1 MSRVVSAWW
10 FRASVCSMFVHGL
23 FHVCMPTC
31 VHMSCAR
38 LGILGH
44 GLRARESPVARSCCE
59 MTRKHFSFS
68 GQLVCSDA
76 NSVCNR
82 APPAPRRVSRPSI
95 RRCFGLFALSVTVST
110 LVATH
115 ATCTRFYYRATP
127 AGAFDPLH
135 QRAAL
140 APAATTPYLRRYWRA
155 DDAGTASF
163 HSLVITAPAL
173 SRSSDAAQL

>member
-1 MSRVVSAWW
+1 M
-10 FRASVCSMFVHGL
+10 
-23 FHVCMPTC
+23 
-31 VHMSCAR
+31 
-38 LGILGH
+38 
-44 GLRARESPVARSCCE
+44 
-59 MTRKHFSFS
+59 
-68 GQLVCSDA
+68 CSDA

-163 HSLVITAPAL
+163 HGLVITAPAL